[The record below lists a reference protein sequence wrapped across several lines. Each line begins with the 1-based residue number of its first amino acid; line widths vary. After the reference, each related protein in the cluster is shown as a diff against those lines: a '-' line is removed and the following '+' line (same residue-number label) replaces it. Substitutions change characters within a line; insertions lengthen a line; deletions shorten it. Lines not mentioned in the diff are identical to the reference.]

1 MADLIKRYSGAT
13 DGTGP
18 SPIVWNKIPLAEI
31 LMNPASGHG
40 FFQRFINAGPT
51 HATTGTTIGGWIC
64 NHITNAGT
72 IAAANIEGGGIVLTT
87 AATENDGMQMQ
98 TGEAFVADKD
108 SRIVFGCRVAIGDAD
123 AADMFV
129 GLTTLDTDI
138 AQTNPNDC
146 IGFTVADGS
155 VNINYKVDT
164 TGTASVVDSGADAAD
179 GAYVNLEFY
188 VDRES
193 SVEFYVD
200 GVLKGKTSAGIPV
213 DEPLGAALAMVSG
226 SAGAK
231 TLSVA
236 WVYAYQWRIA
246 R

>member
-40 FFQRFINAGPT
+40 FFQRFINTGPT

-64 NHITNAGT
+64 NYVANAGT
-72 IAAANIEGGGIVLTT
+72 IAAANIEGGGIVITPAT
-87 AATENDGMQMQ
+87 TENDGMQIQ
-98 TGEAFVADKD
+98 TGEAFVADTD
-108 SRIVFGCRVAIGDAD
+108 SRIVFGCRVALADAD
-123 AADMFV
+123 QSDMFV

-138 AQTNPNDC
+138 AQSNPNDC
-146 IGFTVADGS
+146 IGFTVADAS
-155 VNINYKVDT
+155 ANINYKVDT
-164 TGTASVVDSGADAAD
+164 AGTASVVDSGADAAD
-179 GAYVNLEFY
+179 ATYVNLEFY

-200 GVLKGKTSAGIPV
+200 GVLKAKATSGIPV
-213 DEPLGAALAMVSG
+213 DEPLGAALAIVTG
-226 SAGAK
+226 EAAAN

-236 WVYAYQWRIA
+236 WAYAYQWRIA